1 MISGLGDSI
10 GVVGVKKPKLPGIPM
25 QELPLAL
32 ALVRPVAELETLL
45 APNFFGRRRAGE
57 KKRLDQFW
65 MVVRVLYNDFRA
77 L

>member
-1 MISGLGDSI
+1 
-10 GVVGVKKPKLPGIPM
+10 M

-65 MVVRVLYNDFRA
+65 MVVPVLYNNFRA

>member
-1 MISGLGDSI
+1 
-10 GVVGVKKPKLPGIPM
+10 M

-57 KKRLDQFW
+57 KKGLDQ
-65 MVVRVLYNDFRA
+65 V
-77 L
+77 